1 MSVVHGRIASVTTA
15 DLLAFEAANPVH
27 TPAKEERIR
36 RELGITPT
44 RYVVLLAR
52 AAASADGV
60 AADPLTARRVR
71 ERAARRAA
79 ARERRSRSMV

>member
-1 MSVVHGRIASVTTA
+1 MTPA
-15 DLLAFEAANPVH
+15 DILAFEAAHPTH
-27 TPAKEERIR
+27 TPSKEERIR

-52 AAASADGV
+52 AADSPEGL
-60 AADPLTARRVR
+60 AADPLTSRIVR

-79 ARERRSRSMV
+79 ARAQRHQRAA